1 VDDRQHEELI
11 RLQDIGQPKVV
22 RVSFTVTVEMTG
34 QQRDAYSHDH
44 GQEFVSLE
52 VKNRFPGDAREAL
65 RSIPWVREYARVN
78 VSDPK
83 IEKG

>member
-1 VDDRQHEELI
+1 MDDRQHEEMI
-11 RLQDIGQPKVV
+11 RLQDVGQPKVV

-34 QQRDAYSHDH
+34 QQCDAYSHDH
-44 GQEFVSLE
+44 GVGFVSLE
-52 VKNRFPGDAREAL
+52 VKARFPGDAREAL
-65 RSIPWVREYARVN
+65 SGIPWVREYARVT